1 MSSLQVALAIAGGL
15 ALAAVVGHSTWS
27 NRKNRPKQAD
37 PLPASQQPTE
47 PGFAEPGFDRPDTE
61 KEIDDAPLTPVQNL
75 LPTQDALIDALAP
88 IELQGQV
95 SGDAA
100 LAALPPTRRIGTKQF
115 TVEGVNA
122 DTGEWEPLR
131 LGQRYSAFQ
140 AGIQLA
146 NRMGALNEIE
156 FSEFVMKTQAFAD
169 AVGGD
174 VEFPDMLQE
183 VARARELDQFASE
196 HDAQLSFTLRARQLA
211 WSPGYVQQNALRL
224 GFVPGAI
231 PGRMVIPAAEV
242 GLAPMLSLLFDSQA
256 ALAEDPNQTPI
267 RSLTLTLDVP
277 QIERSQQPFLRMCQV
292 ANELAAA
299 MEGLITDDNGH
310 ALSDAALQ
318 TIDRDLT
325 VIYDTLEQRDLAA
338 GSLQARRL
346 FS

>member
-1 MSSLQVALAIAGGL
+1 
-15 ALAAVVGHSTWS
+15 
-27 NRKNRPKQAD
+27 
-37 PLPASQQPTE
+37 
-47 PGFAEPGFDRPDTE
+47 
-61 KEIDDAPLTPVQNL
+61 
-75 LPTQDALIDALAP
+75 
-88 IELQGQV
+88 
-95 SGDAA
+95 
-100 LAALPPTRRIGTKQF
+100 
-115 TVEGVNA
+115 
-122 DTGEWEPLR
+122 
-131 LGQRYSAFQ
+131 
-140 AGIQLA
+140 
-146 NRMGALNEIE
+146 MGALNEIE